1 MRCQLCSSESTTAS
15 NKVQARAAQIAVWR
29 PSLSA
34 TCATCNIH
42 FLGHEFFVAIYV
54 LENSH
59 YFL

>member
-1 MRCQLCSSESTTAS
+1 
-15 NKVQARAAQIAVWR
+15 VQARAAQIAVWR

-42 FLGHEFFVAIYV
+42 FLGHEFFVAIHV

>member
-1 MRCQLCSSESTTAS
+1 VWT
-15 NKVQARAAQIAVWR
+15 AQIVVWR

-34 TCATCNIH
+34 TCNIH
-42 FLGHEFFVAIYV
+42 FPGHEFFIAIHV